1 MKKLIMQEF
10 ADFEC
15 IGGEC
20 PDTCCAGWKV
30 IIDEN
35 THKKYLAVEGAFGDE
50 IRKSIKTD
58 ERGICYFEMQK
69 DSRCPFLNEEN
80 LCRVYRTLGPEAMC
94 DTCQNYPRVVY
105 QAGDILFAAISI
117 SCPEAGRMILGK
129 TDKQQY
135 AYDEDPLEMVPDT
148 EDWAGFNEAIH
159 AYTTIHGILQE
170 RDFFVRERLAS
181 MIIYAYQMQEL
192 IGKKEPTDPLV
203 QLFGDPEQYAPVIA
217 QVLDGKRAI
226 AEKIRFV
233 RIYVNALLKTARIP
247 SLISEFHRI
256 VDYLANA
263 SDNTDAI
270 WQNAFLD
277 FDENVPET
285 EQEQL
290 LVYFLFRHFMEKY
303 KNRSVWESTM
313 FILMFY
319 SAYRCLTVLHYMSE
333 RVFPGFEWRVL
344 MIARMSR
351 QFEHSAGVWEAV
363 YENMREN
370 GMDQP
375 GFLLRLV
382 N

>member
-1 MKKLIMQEF
+1 MKKLIMEEF
-10 ADFEC
+10 AEFEC

-30 IIDEN
+30 IIDEKSKRN
-35 THKKYLAVEGAFGDE
+35 YLAVEGPFGE
-50 IRKSIKTD
+50 ELRKSIKTD
-58 ERGICYFEMQK
+58 ERGISYFDMQK
-69 DSRCPFLNEEN
+69 DARCPFLNENN

-117 SCPEAGRMILGK
+117 SCPEAGQLILGK
-129 TDKQQY
+129 TEKQQY
-135 AYDEDPLEMVPDT
+135 AFDDDPSEINSAT
-148 EDWAGFNEAIH
+148 EDWSAFNEAIR

-170 RDFFVRERLAS
+170 RDFFVRERLAT
-181 MIIYAYQMQEL
+181 MIVYAYQMQEL
-192 IGKKEPTDPLV
+192 INKKEPTASLV
-203 QLFGDPEQYAPVIA
+203 QLFGDAEQYAPVIG
-217 QVLDGKRAI
+217 QVLEGKRAI

-233 RIYVNALLKTARIP
+233 RIYVNALLMTARIP
-247 SLISEFHRI
+247 TLISEFHKI
-256 VDYLANA
+256 VEYLANA
-263 SDNTDAI
+263 SDNTDEI
-270 WQNAFLD
+270 WQDAFRT
-277 FDENVPET
+277 FDENVQET

-303 KNRSVWESTM
+303 KERSVWESSL

-319 SAYRCLTVLHYMSE
+319 SAYRCLTVMHYMSE
-333 RVFPGFEWRVL
+333 REFPGFEWRIL

-363 YENMREN
+363 YANMREN